1 MEVFKALRASLSI
14 INYQLSFIIFHLSF
28 VICHLS
34 FSNALHCAYY
44 ILFIST
50 YPCITA
56 YIVSAL
62 TLFSPSFSWIFFL

>member
-14 INYQLSFIIFHLSF
+14 INYQLSFIIYHF
-28 VICHLS
+28 S